1 MCVLEVVIQIGRVVC
16 GWWWWVAGSA
26 SLSSPRFLAFFLL
39 VAISVQKVIFVRGDV
54 ALKGRKGKR

>member
-16 GWWWWVAGSA
+16 GWWWVAGSA